1 MCQNHAHRN
10 PPFRAEHVGSLL
22 RPRRLKEAYSRH
34 EAGELDDDAYE
45 QVVEDEIA
53 RAIRLQEDAGL
64 QSITD
69 GEFRRNSWFGFFFH
83 GLDGLSLKDSKF
95 AFKDSEGHTYTW
107 PTCFFHGKIR
117 RIRPICTPEFLT
129 VQKHTSRTP
138 KATMPSPSAFHFFR
152 GRDAVDPK
160 AYPDLEG
167 FWDDLLAVY
176 SQEIRELH
184 EAGCRYIQFDEVPLA
199 MLCDANVRQQVR
211 EQGEDPDAF
220 IAAYVRMLQRVLAV
234 VPEDVATGIHM
245 CRGNFRSR
253 WMAEGGYE
261 AVAEQVFAEVPI
273 DAFFLEYDSPR
284 AGDFSPLRL
293 MGKDKLVVLG
303 MISTKSSELEDKDA
317 LKRRLD
323 EAAQYVPLDRL
334 ALSPQC
340 GFASVAGGN
349 VLDEAQEVAK
359 LRRVAEVAAEVWPQ

>member
-1 MCQNHAHRN
+1 
-10 PPFRAEHVGSLL
+10 
-22 RPRRLKEAYSRH
+22 
-34 EAGELDDDAYE
+34 
-45 QVVEDEIA
+45 
-53 RAIRLQEDAGL
+53 
-64 QSITD
+64 
-69 GEFRRNSWFGFFFH
+69 
-83 GLDGLSLKDSKF
+83 
-95 AFKDSEGHTYTW
+95 
-107 PTCFFHGKIR
+107 
-117 RIRPICTPEFLT
+117 
-129 VQKHTSRTP
+129 
-138 KATMPSPSAFHFFR
+138 MPSPSAFHFFR

-340 GFASVAGGN
+340 GFASVAGAP
-349 VLDEAQEVAK
+349 VVRCRPPDRAAQPW
-359 LRRVAEVAAEVWPQ
+359 RTVWAWFSGPCPRP